1 MSRPFT
7 TSIDIRSVLTRT
19 PPTLD
24 HVLPGLLRGTVG
36 MLAGPGGIGKTSLE
50 LQIAMGLATGTPVL
64 GGLFE
69 TLGIEVVP
77 QPARVVLV
85 TPEEQADVLAHKL
98 HAVAKHLLRPVHD
111 GGTCLSPT
119 VFLERLAS
127 NLVLFAEDDVGSTT
141 LLDARGRVSSG
152 ARGLLRAARGAR
164 LVILDPLRQFHA
176 GDENDSG
183 AMNRAVRLLRQL
195 AARSGAAVVFA
206 HHTSRAATQLGV
218 SDTSGAARG
227 STALTDG
234 VRWQLNL
241 SQPTKEWAKM
251 HGKDEAVRRHHVL
264 LDIPKANYLAPPST
278 KVLRRGPGGV
288 LDWASDLSAGGASG
302 LAAHRRQGVVRRVA

>member
-1 MSRPFT
+1 MSRPF
-7 TSIDIRSVLTRT
+7 SKPVDIRETLTRK

-50 LQIAMGLATGTPVL
+50 LQLAVGLATGTPVL
-64 GGLFE
+64 GGVFE
-69 TLGIEVVP
+69 TLGVELAQ
-77 QPARVVLV
+77 QPARVVVV

-98 HAVAKHLLRPVHD
+98 HALAKHLLRPVHE
-111 GGTCLSPT
+111 GGTGLQPSLFLARLS
-119 VFLERLAS
+119 E
-127 NLVLFAEDDVGSTT
+127 NLRLFAEDDAGSAM
-141 LLDARGRVSSG
+141 LLDARGRVSSS

-164 LVILDPLRQFHA
+164 IVILDPLRQFHA

-195 AARSGAAVVFA
+195 ATRTGAAVLFA

-218 SDTSGAARG
+218 GDAAGAARG

-241 SQPTKEWAKM
+241 SQPTKEWAKV
-251 HGKDEAVRRHHVL
+251 HGKDEAFRREHLL
-264 LDIPKANYLAPPST
+264 LDIPKANYLAPPAT
-278 KVLRRGPGGV
+278 KVLKRGLGGV
-288 LDWASDLSAGGASG
+288 LDWVPGLCGGGASVS
-302 LAAHRRQGVVRRVA
+302 AAQPRRADVRRAA

>member
-7 TSIDIRSVLTRT
+7 KPLDIRDTLTRK
-19 PPTLD
+19 PPALD

-50 LQIAMGLATGTPVL
+50 LQLAVGLATGTSIL
-64 GGLFE
+64 GGVLE
-69 TLGIEVVP
+69 TLGVELAR

-85 TPEEQADVLAHKL
+85 TPEEQAAVLAHKL
-98 HAVAKHLLRPVHD
+98 HAVTKHLLGPVHD
-111 GGTCLSPT
+111 GGTGLAPSA
-119 VFLERLAS
+119 FLERLES
-127 NLVLFAEDDVGSTT
+127 NLTLFPEDDAGSAM
-141 LLDARGRVSSG
+141 LLDTRGRVRSG
-152 ARGLLRAARGAR
+152 ARDLLRAARGAR

-183 AMNRAVRLLRQL
+183 AMNRAVRLLREL
-195 AARSGAAVVFA
+195 ATRTGAAVVFA

-218 SDTSGAARG
+218 GEAAGAARG

-241 SQPTKEWAKM
+241 SQPTKDWVKM
-251 HGKDEAVRRHHVL
+251 HGKDEAFRREHVL
-264 LDIPKANYLAPPST
+264 LDIPKANYLPPPST
-278 KVLRRGPGGV
+278 KVLRRGLGGV
-288 LDWASDLSAGGASG
+288 LDWVPELGGGEPRVSVAQPRR
-302 LAAHRRQGVVRRVA
+302 AHVRRAA

>member
-1 MSRPFT
+1 MTRPFT
-7 TSIDIRSVLTRT
+7 NPIDIRGTLTRT

-50 LQIAMGLATGTPVL
+50 LQIAIGLATGTPVL

-69 TLGIEVVP
+69 TLGIEVAP

-85 TPEEQADVLAHKL
+85 TPEERAEVLAHKL
-98 HAVAKHLLRPVHD
+98 HAVAKHLLGPVHA
-111 GGTCLSPT
+111 GGTGLSPT

-127 NLVLFAEDDVGSTT
+127 NLLLFAEDDVGSTT

-152 ARGLLRAARGAR
+152 ARGLLRAAREAR

-183 AMNRAVRLLRQL
+183 AMNRAIRLLRQL
-195 AARSGAAVVFA
+195 AARSGAAVLFA
-206 HHTSRAATQLGV
+206 HHTSRAASQLGFG
-218 SDTSGAARG
+218 DTAGAARG

-241 SQPTKEWAKM
+241 SQPTRDWAKM
-251 HGKDEAVRRHHVL
+251 QGKDEAFRREHVL
-264 LDIPKANYLAPPST
+264 LHVPKANYLAPPST

-288 LDWASDLSAGGASG
+288 LEWASDQSGGGTPGS
-302 LAAHRRQGVVRRVA
+302 LAQARRAAPRRAA

>member
-69 TLGIEVVP
+69 TLGIEVSP

-85 TPEEQADVLAHKL
+85 TPEEQAEVLAHKL

-111 GGTCLSPT
+111 GGTGLSPT
-119 VFLERLAS
+119 VFLERLAT
-127 NLVLFAEDDVGSTT
+127 NLLLFAENDVGSTM
-141 LLDARGRVSSG
+141 LLDARGRVSSS

-164 LVILDPLRQFHA
+164 LVILDPLRQFHG

-195 AARSGAAVVFA
+195 AARSGAAVLFA
-206 HHTSRAATQLGV
+206 HHTSRAATQLGAG
-218 SDTSGAARG
+218 DTAGAARG

-241 SQPTKEWAKM
+241 SQPTRDWAKM
-251 HGKDEAVRRHHVL
+251 HGKDETFRRKHVL
-264 LDIPKANYLAPPST
+264 LDIPKANYLVPPST
-278 KVLRRGPGGV
+278 KVLLRGPGGV
-288 LDWASDLSAGGASG
+288 LDWASDLSGGGTSG
-302 LAAHRRQGVVRRVA
+302 SSAQPHRTPVRRAA

>member
-7 TSIDIRSVLTRT
+7 KPLDIRDTLTRK
-19 PPTLD
+19 PPALD

-50 LQIAMGLATGTPVL
+50 LQVAMGLATGTSIL

-69 TLGIEVVP
+69 TLGMEVPP

-85 TPEEQADVLAHKL
+85 TPEEQARVLAHKL
-98 HAVAKHLLRPVHD
+98 HAVTKHLLGPVHD
-111 GGTCLSPT
+111 GGTGLAPS
-119 VFLERLAS
+119 VFLERLES
-127 NLVLFAEDDVGSTT
+127 NLTLFPEDDAGSAM
-141 LLDARGRVSSG
+141 LLDARGRVRSG
-152 ARGLLRAARGAR
+152 ARDLLRAARGAR
-164 LVILDPLRQFHA
+164 LVILDPLRQFHT

-183 AMNRAVRLLRQL
+183 AMNRAVRLLREL
-195 AARSGAAVVFA
+195 ATRTGAAVVFA

-218 SDTSGAARG
+218 GETAGAARG

-241 SQPTKEWAKM
+241 SQPTKDWAKM
-251 HGKDEAVRRHHVL
+251 HGKDEAFRREHVL

-278 KVLRRGPGGV
+278 QVLKRGPGGV
-288 LDWASDLSAGGASG
+288 LDWASDLSAGGTSR
-302 LAAHRRQGVVRRVA
+302 LAAQRRQTAARRAA